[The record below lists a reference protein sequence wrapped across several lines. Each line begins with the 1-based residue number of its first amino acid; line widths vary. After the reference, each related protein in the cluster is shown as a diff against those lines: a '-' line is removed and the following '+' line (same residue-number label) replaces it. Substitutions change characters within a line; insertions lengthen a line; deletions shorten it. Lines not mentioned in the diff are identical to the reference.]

1 VRSSTA
7 RKRILGSV
15 WEKTSPPAAPLLA
28 KERFI
33 YTPVPLLGKERL
45 GEVLYSPEKDSG
57 LRFLGKNLTAC
68 GTSPW

>member
-15 WEKTSPPAAPLLA
+15 FWEKTSPPAAPLLG

-33 YTPVPLLGKERL
+33 YTPVPLLGKERFVYTPVPLLGKERL
-45 GEVLYSPEKDSG
+45 GEVP
-57 LRFLGKNLTAC
+57 
-68 GTSPW
+68 